1 MCYLCTCSGS
11 GGRDGQLT
19 VEHVAP
25 WGELPPQPDNPAEI
39 VAVERT
45 AQGIHRSGTVAL
57 LFPPAGHV
65 GDGPAPVEA
74 EEINFVHGG
83 AGCFYSNNLHAL
95 VQIALEL
102 ESEVNQL
109 QHQIFFRRLIV
120 CADIV
125 HSKRVDGC
133 GLGMTAIP
141 ADEDVLPRVHPQ
153 PHLDG
158 LAGRC

>member
-1 MCYLCTCSGS
+1 
-11 GGRDGQLT
+11 
-19 VEHVAP
+19 
-25 WGELPPQPDNPAEI
+25 

-65 GDGPAPVEA
+65 GDGPALVEA

-102 ESEVNQL
+102 KSEVNQL

-141 ADEDVLPRVHPQ
+141 QMRMYCPGPTLSQISMVSPGDVNPGPEQ
-153 PHLDG
+153 SKAPSGKSDP
-158 LAGRC
+158 AFTAAA